1 MQLSP
6 LILHISCSTTFASIA
21 QAPALNTPVAP
32 QKQSHFKKN
41 NNLSPLFPRH
51 ALPRTAFCIQKS
63 AQAHSLRRFAKT
75 RKVKP

>member
-41 NNLSPLFPRH
+41 NNISSLFPRH
-51 ALPRTAFCIQKS
+51 ALPRTAFLYTSKDPP
-63 AQAHSLRRFAKT
+63 A
-75 RKVKP
+75 